1 MARWETLISVV
12 RELKMHVD
20 TRNIPIIINGDLYT
34 REDIHEMKLR
44 TGCDGIML
52 ARPALYNISL
62 FRRGSDEDE
71 EVVEQQQQQQQ
82 QGDGGN
88 DNNVLQQPITEFQQT
103 NHSGYYGYNSPLL
116 QSRTSIVQEYIAHCV
131 RYKAHSKNAKYVIC
145 EMMNSRRAPN
155 TRVPFLNMEFE
166 GGQNIQSIC
175 KCRSLDDLVKVWD
188 VKWTIPMPSSSNAA
202 ACSGEATTTSAEA
215 SDLHNYDDRYFLD
228 HDKFRKERNDA
239 LDEQL
244 KKKNSG
250 SYNGSE
256 EKKEADGSDDIPMSK
271 RPKI

>member
-1 MARWETLISVV
+1 
-12 RELKMHVD
+12 
-20 TRNIPIIINGDLYT
+20 
-34 REDIHEMKLR
+34 
-44 TGCDGIML
+44 ML

-62 FRRGSDEDE
+62 FRRGSVNSD
-71 EVVEQQQQQQQ
+71 VVEQQQQQHQD
-82 QGDGGN
+82 GDGGN
-88 DNNVLQQPITEFQQT
+88 NNNLLQQPITEFQQT

-188 VKWTIPMPSSSNAA
+188 VKWTIPMPSSLSSSSTAV
-202 ACSGEATTTSAEA
+202 ACSGEATTTGAEA

-228 HDKFRKERNDA
+228 HEKFRKERNDA
-239 LDEQL
+239 LDEQMN
-244 KKKNSG
+244 KNNSG
-250 SYNGSE
+250 SYNGGE
-256 EKKEADGSDDIPMSK
+256 EKKEVDGSDDVPMPK

>member
-1 MARWETLISVV
+1 MTCSSNE
-12 RELKMHVD
+12 E
-20 TRNIPIIINGDLYT
+20 
-34 REDIHEMKLR
+34 
-44 TGCDGIML
+44 
-52 ARPALYNISL
+52 
-62 FRRGSDEDE
+62 E
-71 EVVEQQQQQQQ
+71 EVVEQQQQHQD
-82 QGDGGN
+82 GDGGN

-188 VKWTIPMPSSSNAA
+188 VKWTIPMPSSSTSTAA
-202 ACSGEATTTSAEA
+202 AAADSSVATTTTTNGEA

-239 LDEQL
+239 LDEQM

-250 SYNGSE
+250 SYNSGE
-256 EKKEADGSDDIPMSK
+256 EKKEVDGSDDVPMSK